1 MVERRRAWGWRMWS
15 GGGEKRPP
23 LRETS
28 LLGGRYVHQDEKAIA
43 EKAYPA
49 SYNVLLT
56 RLATMVSSAACFW
69 IVQLCDFQS
78 MAPAGF

>member
-1 MVERRRAWGWRMWS
+1 MWS
-15 GGGEKRPP
+15 GGGEKQPP

-28 LLGGRYVHQDEKAIA
+28 LLGGWYVHQDEKAIA

-56 RLATMVSSAACFW
+56 RLATMVSGTAAFFW
-69 IVQLCDFQS
+69 NVQPCDFQS
-78 MAPAGF
+78 RAPAAF